1 MDTRIGDFVSR
12 SAGKF
17 VIHDPGEL
25 LKQRQHVVEQTL
37 LVGEHMVPDLVCLW
51 VKVPGRD

>member
-1 MDTRIGDFVSR
+1 MDTCIGDFVSR

-51 VKVPGRD
+51 AKVPGRD